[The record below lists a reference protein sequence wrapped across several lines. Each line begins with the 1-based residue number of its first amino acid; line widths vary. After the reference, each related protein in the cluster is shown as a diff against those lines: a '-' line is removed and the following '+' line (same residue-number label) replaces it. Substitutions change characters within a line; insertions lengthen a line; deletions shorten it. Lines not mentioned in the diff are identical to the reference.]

1 MSTFAEELRD
11 SIKKEA
17 QESNNIDIEVLKRS
31 ISNSIRRYGKWTCY
45 CHGYIT
51 NTSIGI
57 SSACK
62 PSDKNELLEKLR
74 FLGFTP
80 YYGTN
85 NFGSNYIEVICR

>member
-45 CHGYIT
+45 CHGYVT
-51 NTSIGI
+51 NTNIGI

-62 PSDKNELLEKLR
+62 LSDKNELLEKLK

>member
-17 QESNNIDIEVLKRS
+17 QSSNNIDIEVLKRS

-45 CHGYIT
+45 CHGYVT
-51 NTSIGI
+51 KTSIGI
-57 SSACK
+57 SNACK
-62 PSDKNELLEKLR
+62 LSDKNELLEKLR

-80 YYGTN
+80 YY
-85 NFGSNYIEVICR
+85 

>member
-17 QESNNIDIEVLKRS
+17 QSSNNIDIEVLKRS

-45 CHGYIT
+45 CHSYVT

-62 PSDKNELLEKLR
+62 LSDKNELLEKLR

>member
-17 QESNNIDIEVLKRS
+17 QTSNNIDIEVLKRS

-51 NTSIGI
+51 NTNIGI

-62 PSDKNELLEKLR
+62 LSDRNELLEKLR

>member
-17 QESNNIDIEVLKRS
+17 QSSNNIDIEVLKRS

-45 CHGYIT
+45 CHGYVT
-51 NTSIGI
+51 KTSIGI
-57 SSACK
+57 SNACK
-62 PSDKNELLEKLR
+62 LSDKNELLEKLR
-74 FLGFTP
+74 FLGFTH

>member
-1 MSTFAEELRD
+1 MSTFAEELKD

-17 QESNNIDIEVLKRS
+17 QSSNNIDIEVLKRS

-45 CHGYIT
+45 CHGYVT
-51 NTSIGI
+51 KTSIGI
-57 SSACK
+57 SNACK
-62 PSDKNELLEKLR
+62 LSDKNELLEKLK
-74 FLGFTP
+74 FLGFIP

>member
-17 QESNNIDIEVLKRS
+17 RSSNNIDIEVLKRS

-45 CHGYIT
+45 CHGYVT

-62 PSDKNELLEKLR
+62 LSDKNELLEKLR

-80 YYGTN
+80 YYEIN